1 MDTPGSF
8 FNLATTELSALVMGG
23 WGVTTPSWVRTPIFN
38 GWLGSIWEFGLQGIG
53 ISAGSESQGFASMMT
68 FMKSAIPP
76 RLALRG
82 PTTAEMVSAPA
93 IMDDQP
99 SVGTRK
105 AVGLKP

>member
-1 MDTPGSF
+1 MDTPESF
-8 FNLATTELSALVMGG
+8 FNLATTALSVLVMGG

-38 GWLGSIWEFGLQGIG
+38 GWLGDIWAFEFQGIG
-53 ISAGSESQGFASMMT
+53 MSAGSESQGFASIMT

-76 RLALRG
+76 RLAHNG
-82 PTTAEMVSAPA
+82 PTTEEMVSAPA